1 MGAEYVERSLA
12 ASDDFNMPL
21 QEYITKYAWGDVWRR
36 PGLDRRSRSI
46 LNIGM
51 LTALNRPAELKLH
64 LRGALSNGVTREEI
78 RECLLQSAVYC
89 GAPAALE
96 RYQRWRR
103 FDSLSLIGATD
114 GLNRLFSNRSG
125 PLRLAR
131 DLGLGLVNQAPPLK
145 RFFMQHAM
153 GLAGDLP
160 RLTRGAAL

>member
-1 MGAEYVERSLA
+1 MSDDLWEKGLEIRREVVGEDYVERSLA

-64 LRGALSNGVTREEI
+64 LRGALRNGVTREEI

-89 GAPAALE
+89 GAPAALDAF
-96 RYQRWRR
+96 R
-103 FDSLSLIGATD
+103 I
-114 GLNRLFSNRSG
+114 
-125 PLRLAR
+125 AR
-131 DLGLGLVNQAPPLK
+131 EVFAQIETEAPG
-145 RFFMQHAM
+145 Q
-153 GLAGDLP
+153 GE
-160 RLTRGAAL
+160 

>member
-1 MGAEYVERSLA
+1 MTDELWDKGLEIRREVVGADYVERSLV

-64 LRGALSNGVTREEI
+64 LRGALRNGVTREEI

-89 GAPAALE
+89 GAPAALDAVRIARE
-96 RYQRWRR
+96 M
-103 FDSLSLIGATD
+103 FAEMEAES
-114 GLNRLFSNRSG
+114 SG
-125 PLRLAR
+125 Q
-131 DLGLGLVNQAPPLK
+131 GG
-145 RFFMQHAM
+145 
-153 GLAGDLP
+153 
-160 RLTRGAAL
+160 